1 MHRALTLIQQITSV
15 HAELNHMNKPSMKL
29 IITLKLD
36 TYLNFQLSI
45 PRELGKKKKKKRAS
59 FHHCFSYVIAAL
71 AEQDMS
77 LFRMIMFKKVS
88 LLASLYRC
96 QYI

>member
-1 MHRALTLIQQITSV
+1 
-15 HAELNHMNKPSMKL
+15 MKL

-36 TYLNFQLSI
+36 IYLNFQLSI
-45 PRELGKKKKKKRAS
+45 PREVGKKKKRAS

-71 AEQDMS
+71 TEQDMS
-77 LFRMIMFKKVS
+77 LFRMIMFKKFS
-88 LLASLYRC
+88 LLASLYRH